1 MLGVSVYAG
10 ILVTVVKIFKVS
22 SLVFEYGDAK
32 SVRAR
37 RARPPVLKSPDK
49 ALSLSHTH
57 TDDSL
62 TVHELGHELEV
73 TSPWGRVGIP

>member
-1 MLGVSVYAG
+1 MVMRSPCAC
-10 ILVTVVKIFKVS
+10 
-22 SLVFEYGDAK
+22 DALDHPPLWN
-32 SVRAR
+32 VR
-37 RARPPVLKSPDK
+37 DK
-49 ALSLSHTH
+49 ALSLSYTH